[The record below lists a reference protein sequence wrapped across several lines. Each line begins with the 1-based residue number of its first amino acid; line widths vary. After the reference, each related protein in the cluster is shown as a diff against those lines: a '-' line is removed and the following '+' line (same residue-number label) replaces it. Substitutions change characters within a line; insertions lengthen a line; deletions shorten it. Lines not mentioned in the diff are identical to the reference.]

1 MKKRKEEEHENSERW
16 LLTYSDLITL
26 LMIFFVVMYAL
37 SNVDADKYKKISASL
52 SVAFGNGKSIIG
64 NDNSIGIDQSA
75 TKMDTQPVEENKLE
89 EVKKKVDS
97 YLKQNGMNGTVATNI
112 DERGLVVSI
121 NDTVFF
127 DSGSADIK
135 PDSEKKL
142 IDIAKILNQV
152 GNYIRVEGHTDNV
165 PISSYRFPSNWQLS
179 ADRAANVTELL
190 ISAAGIPPQKMSA
203 VGYGEFRSVADNSTE
218 AGRSKNRRVDI
229 IIVNSKFNPM
239 EKSGK

>member
-1 MKKRKEEEHENSERW
+1 MKKRKEEEHENTERW

-37 SNVDADKYKKISASL
+37 SNIDADKYKKITASL

-64 NDNSIGIDQSA
+64 NDDSVSIDENAAKI
-75 TKMDTQPVEENKLE
+75 DTQPVEENKLE
-89 EVKKKVDS
+89 EVKKEVDS
-97 YLKQNGMNGTVATNI
+97 YLKQNGMSSTVSTNI
-112 DERGLVVSI
+112 DDRGLVVSI

-142 IDIAKILNQV
+142 VDIAKILNQV
-152 GNYIRVEGHTDNV
+152 GNYIRVEGHTDNI
-165 PISSYRFPSNWQLS
+165 PISNSRYHSNWQLS
-179 ADRAANVTELL
+179 VDRAANVTELL
-190 ISAAGIPPQKMSA
+190 IADAGIPPEKMSA
-203 VGYGEFRSVADNSTE
+203 VGYGEFRPVADNSTE

-229 IIVNSKFNPM
+229 IIVNSKFNSM
-239 EKSGK
+239 EKSGD